1 MLELSSK
8 TVLGKVTQVRGGI
21 KLWTEQY
28 GISSACKVQKQIIL
42 SLFFFL
48 HSAAN
53 QSKITQLPLKD

>member
-1 MLELSSK
+1 MLELSLK

-28 GISSACKVQKQIIL
+28 GISSACKVKKQF
-42 SLFFFL
+42 FFFL
-48 HSAAN
+48 HSAAY